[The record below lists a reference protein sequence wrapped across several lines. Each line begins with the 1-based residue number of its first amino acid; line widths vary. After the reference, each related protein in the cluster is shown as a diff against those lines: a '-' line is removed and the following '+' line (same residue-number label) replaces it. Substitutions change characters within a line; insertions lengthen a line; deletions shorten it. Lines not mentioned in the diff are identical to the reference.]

1 MIIFPS
7 NRKDR
12 RGRDRMDVGFT
23 PTYAISANHHQ
34 SCEFESRSWRGLH
47 QHAVFLRA
55 SVMAFNATF
64 KNISATSW
72 LSALLAEETGVPGE
86 NHRPAVSH

>member
-34 SCEFESRSWRGLH
+34 SCEFESRSWRGILH
-47 QHAVFLRA
+47 TTLCNKLCQ
-55 SVMAFNATF
+55 
-64 KNISATSW
+64 
-72 LSALLAEETGVPGE
+72 
-86 NHRPAVSH
+86 